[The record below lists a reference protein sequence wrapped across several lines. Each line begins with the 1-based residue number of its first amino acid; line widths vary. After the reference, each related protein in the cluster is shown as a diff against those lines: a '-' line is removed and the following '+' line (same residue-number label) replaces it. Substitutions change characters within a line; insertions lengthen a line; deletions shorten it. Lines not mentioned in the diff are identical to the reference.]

1 MPSWQVFRAMPNSR
15 PDNLVFLFD
24 GARTPIGYPYRGLK
38 EFSAAQLA
46 VFAIKGL
53 CQRGKINKRW
63 IDQVILGNVVAAG
76 TGQNLARQ
84 AAVAA
89 GLPATVPAFTV
100 NNVCGAGLQAVILAA
115 QGVALGKADLIFAGG
130 TESASQSPY
139 FVKRVEA
146 ENYEKKTR
154 ELNPLDCLQHDGLL
168 CQMTGQKMGE
178 LAQKL
183 AREFDIPREEQDD
196 YAFDSHRKACLAQ
209 KQGKFRKEIIPL
221 RNHEKTITFDEH
233 PRKGLER
240 AWLDKLPPVFWTG
253 GTVTAG
259 NSSPSCDGAAVVA
272 VGSADFQRKYKRK
285 PLARVVGYTSI
296 AVTPENVFES
306 TATAIEACLKEC
318 RLQSRDI
325 DFFEISEAFA
335 AQVVL
340 AQRKTKIPRAK
351 INVFGGDLALGH
363 PLGTAGTRILVT
375 LMNVLRD
382 RKKKRGLACVSFGG
396 GGAIAM
402 VIERAS

>member
-1 MPSWQVFRAMPNSR
+1 MPRSN
-15 PDNLVFLFD
+15 PDSSVFLFA

-38 EFSAAQLA
+38 DFSAAQLA
-46 VFAIKGL
+46 SFAIKGL
-53 CQRGKINKRW
+53 CRRGKIDKRW

-84 AAVAA
+84 AVLAA
-89 GLPATVPAFTV
+89 GLPAAVPAFTV

-115 QGVALGKADLIFAGG
+115 QSVALGKADLILAGG

-139 FVKRVEA
+139 FVKRLEA
-146 ENYEKKTR
+146 ENYEKKIK
-154 ELNPLDCLQHDGLL
+154 ELNPADCLQYDGLF
-168 CQMTGQKMGE
+168 CQMTGRKMGE

-183 AREFDIPREEQDD
+183 AHEFDISREEQDD

-209 KQGKFRKEIIPL
+209 KQGKFRKEILPL
-221 RNHEKTITFDEH
+221 RNHEKTITLDEH
-233 PRKGLER
+233 PRKSLER

-272 VGSADFQRKYKRK
+272 VGSSDFQRNHRRK
-285 PLARVVGYTSI
+285 PLARVVGYASI

-318 RLQSRDI
+318 RLRSRDI

-335 AQVVL
+335 AQVILVE
-340 AQRKTKIPRAK
+340 RKAKIPRAK
-351 INVFGGDLALGH
+351 INAFGGDLALGH
-363 PLGTAGTRILVT
+363 PLGTAGARILVT

-382 RKKKRGLACVSFGG
+382 QRKKRGLACVSFGG

-402 VIERAS
+402 VIERVS

>member
-1 MPSWQVFRAMPNSR
+1 MPKKR
-15 PDNLVFLFD
+15 PDNAVFIFA

-38 EFSAAQLA
+38 EFTAAQLA
-46 VFAIKGL
+46 TFAIKGI
-53 CQRGKINKRW
+53 CQRSRIDKRW
-63 IDQVILGNVVAAG
+63 IDEVILGNVVAAG

-84 AAVAA
+84 AALAA

-115 QGVALGKADLIFAGG
+115 QSVALRKADLILAGG

-146 ENYEKKTR
+146 ENYEKKIKD
-154 ELNPLDCLQHDGLL
+154 LDPMDCLQHDGLF

-183 AREFDIPREEQDD
+183 ARQFDISREDQDD
-196 YAFDSHRKACLAQ
+196 YAFESHRKACLAQ
-209 KQGKFRKEIIPL
+209 KQGKFKKEIVSL
-221 RNHEKTITFDEH
+221 RNHEKTIHYDEH
-233 PRKGLER
+233 PRKTLER
-240 AWLDKLPPVFWTG
+240 AWLDKMPPVFWTG

-259 NSSPSCDGAAVVA
+259 NSAPSCDGAAVVA
-272 VGSADFQRKYKRK
+272 VGSSDFQKKHKRK
-285 PLARVVGYTSI
+285 PLARIVGYASI

-306 TATAIEACLKEC
+306 TNTAIEACLKEC
-318 RLQSRDI
+318 RLQLRDI

-335 AQVVL
+335 AQIVL
-340 AQRKTKIPRAK
+340 VERKAKIPRSK
-351 INVFGGDLALGH
+351 INAFGGDLALGH

-375 LMNVLRD
+375 LLNVLRD
-382 RKKKRGLACVSFGG
+382 QKKKRGLACVSFGG

>member
-1 MPSWQVFRAMPNSR
+1 MPKPKRDSS
-15 PDNLVFLFD
+15 VFLFD
-24 GARTPIGYPYRGLK
+24 GLRTPIGYPYRGLK
-38 EFSAAQLA
+38 EFTAAQLA
-46 VFAIKGL
+46 TFAIKGI
-53 CQRGKINKRW
+53 CRRGRIDKRW
-63 IDQVILGNVVAAG
+63 VDQVILGNVVAAG

-84 AAVAA
+84 AALAA

-115 QGVALGKADLIFAGG
+115 QSVALGKAGLILAGG

-139 FVKRVEA
+139 FVKRLEA
-146 ENYEKKTR
+146 ENYEKKIR
-154 ELNPLDCLQHDGLL
+154 ELNPLDCLQHDGLF

-183 AREFDIPREEQDD
+183 AHASGISREEQDD

-209 KQGKFRKEIIPL
+209 KQGKFRREIVPL
-221 RNHEKTITFDEH
+221 RNHEKTIHLDEH
-233 PRKGLER
+233 PRKTLER

-259 NSSPSCDGAAVVA
+259 NSAPSCDGGGCAA
-272 VGSADFQRKYKRK
+272 VGSSDFQKKHKRK
-285 PLARVVGYTSI
+285 PLARIVGYASI

-306 TATAIEACLKEC
+306 TNTAIEACLKEC
-318 RLQSRDI
+318 RLRLRDI

-335 AQVVL
+335 AQIVL
-340 AQRKTKIPRAK
+340 VERKTKIPRAK
-351 INVFGGDLALGH
+351 INAFGGDLALGH
-363 PLGTAGTRILVT
+363 PLGTAGARILVT
-375 LMNVLRD
+375 LLNVLRD

-402 VIERAS
+402 VVERVS

>member
-1 MPSWQVFRAMPNSR
+1 MPDPKPHN
-15 PDNLVFLFD
+15 PVFLFD

-38 EFSAAQLA
+38 EFTAAQLA
-46 VFAIKGL
+46 SFAIKGI
-53 CQRGKINKRW
+53 CRRDRIDKRW
-63 IDQVILGNVVAAG
+63 VDQVIFGNVVAAG

-84 AAVAA
+84 AALLA

-115 QGVALGKADLIFAGG
+115 QSVALRKADLILAGG

-139 FVKRVEA
+139 FVKRQEA
-146 ENYEKKTR
+146 ENYEKKIR
-154 ELNPLDCLQHDGLL
+154 ELNPLDCLQHDGLF
-168 CQMTGQKMGE
+168 CQLTGQKMGE

-183 AREFDIPREEQDD
+183 AQEFDISREDQDD

-221 RNHEKTITFDEH
+221 RNHEKTILHDEH
-233 PRKGLER
+233 PRKSLER

-272 VGSADFQRKYKRK
+272 VGSADFGRKHKRK
-285 PLARVVGYTSI
+285 PLARIVGYSSI

-306 TATAIEACLKEC
+306 TNTAIEACLKEC
-318 RLQSRDI
+318 RWQLRDI

-335 AQVVL
+335 AQVIL
-340 AQRKTKIPRAK
+340 AERKTKIPHSK
-351 INVFGGDLALGH
+351 INAFGGDLALGH
-363 PLGTAGTRILVT
+363 PLGTAGARILVT
-375 LMNVLRD
+375 LLNVLRD

-402 VIERAS
+402 TVERLN

>member
-1 MPSWQVFRAMPNSR
+1 MPKKR
-15 PDNLVFLFD
+15 PDNAVFIFA

-38 EFSAAQLA
+38 EFTAAQLA
-46 VFAIKGL
+46 TFAIKGI
-53 CQRGKINKRW
+53 CQRNRIDKRW
-63 IDQVILGNVVAAG
+63 IDEVILGNVVAAG

-84 AAVAA
+84 AALAA

-115 QGVALGKADLIFAGG
+115 QSVALRKADLILAGG

-146 ENYEKKTR
+146 ENYEKKIKD
-154 ELNPLDCLQHDGLL
+154 LDPMDCLQHDGLF
-168 CQMTGQKMGE
+168 CPMTGQKMGE

-183 AREFDIPREEQDD
+183 AHRFDISRADQDD
-196 YAFDSHRKACLAQ
+196 YAFESHRKACLAQ
-209 KQGKFRKEIIPL
+209 KQGKFKKEIVSL
-221 RNHEKTITFDEH
+221 RNHEKTIHHDEH
-233 PRKGLER
+233 PRKTLER

-259 NSSPSCDGAAVVA
+259 NSAPSCDGAAVVA
-272 VGSADFQRKYKRK
+272 VGSPDFQKKHKRK
-285 PLARVVGYTSI
+285 PLARIIGYASI
-296 AVTPENVFES
+296 AVPPENVFES
-306 TATAIEACLKEC
+306 TNTVIEACLEEC

-335 AQVVL
+335 AQIVL
-340 AQRKTKIPRAK
+340 VERKTNIPRSK

-363 PLGTAGTRILVT
+363 PLGTAGARILVT
-375 LMNVLRD
+375 LLNVLRD

-402 VIERAS
+402 VIERVVSNPF

>member
-1 MPSWQVFRAMPNSR
+1 MPKSKR
-15 PDNLVFLFD
+15 DNPVFLFE
-24 GARTPIGYPYRGLK
+24 GVRTPIGYPYRGLQ

-46 VFAIKGL
+46 SFAIKGI
-53 CQRGKINKRW
+53 CRRNRIDKRW
-63 IDQVILGNVVAAG
+63 VDQVIFGNVVAAG

-84 AAVAA
+84 AALSA

-115 QGVALGKADLIFAGG
+115 QSVALGKAGLILAGG

-139 FVKRVEA
+139 FVKRQEA
-146 ENYEKKTR
+146 ENYEKKIK
-154 ELNPLDCLQHDGLL
+154 ELNPLDCLQHDGLF

-183 AREFDIPREEQDD
+183 AYAFDISRKEQDD

-221 RNHEKTITFDEH
+221 RNHEKTIYLDEH
-233 PRKGLER
+233 PRKSLER

-272 VGSADFQRKYKRK
+272 VGSADFQRKHKRK
-285 PLARVVGYTSI
+285 PLARIVGYSLI

-306 TATAIEACLKEC
+306 LNTAIEACLKEC
-318 RLQSRDI
+318 RLQLRDI

-340 AQRKTKIPRAK
+340 AERRVKIPRAK

-363 PLGTAGTRILVT
+363 PLGTAGARILVT
-375 LMNVLRD
+375 LLNVLRD
-382 RKKKRGLACVSFGG
+382 QKKKRGLACVSFGG

>member
-1 MPSWQVFRAMPNSR
+1 MPKKR
-15 PDNLVFLFD
+15 PDNAVFIFA

-38 EFSAAQLA
+38 EFTAAQLA
-46 VFAIKGL
+46 TFAIKGI
-53 CQRGKINKRW
+53 CQRNRIDKRW
-63 IDQVILGNVVAAG
+63 IDEVILGNVVAAG

-84 AAVAA
+84 AALAA

-115 QGVALGKADLIFAGG
+115 QSVALRKADLILAGG

-146 ENYEKKTR
+146 ENYEKKIKD
-154 ELNPLDCLQHDGLL
+154 LDPMDCLQHDGLF

-183 AREFDIPREEQDD
+183 ARQFDISREDQDD
-196 YAFDSHRKACLAQ
+196 YAFESHRKACLAQ
-209 KQGKFRKEIIPL
+209 KQGKFKKEIVSL
-221 RNHEKTITFDEH
+221 RNHEKTIHYDEH
-233 PRKGLER
+233 PRKTLER
-240 AWLDKLPPVFWTG
+240 AWLDKMPPVFWTG

-259 NSSPSCDGAAVVA
+259 NSAPSCDGAAVVA
-272 VGSADFQRKYKRK
+272 VGSSDFQKKHKRK
-285 PLARVVGYTSI
+285 PLARIVGYASI

-306 TATAIEACLKEC
+306 TNTAIEACLKEC
-318 RLQSRDI
+318 RLQLRDI

-335 AQVVL
+335 AQIVL
-340 AQRKTKIPRAK
+340 VERKAKIPRSK
-351 INVFGGDLALGH
+351 INAFGGDLALGH

-375 LMNVLRD
+375 LLNVLRD
-382 RKKKRGLACVSFGG
+382 QKKKRGLACVSFGG

>member
-1 MPSWQVFRAMPNSR
+1 MPKKR
-15 PDNLVFLFD
+15 PDNAVFIFA

-38 EFSAAQLA
+38 EFTAAQLA
-46 VFAIKGL
+46 TFAIKGI
-53 CQRGKINKRW
+53 CQRSRIDKRW
-63 IDQVILGNVVAAG
+63 IDEVILGNVVAAG

-84 AAVAA
+84 AALAA
-89 GLPATVPAFTV
+89 GVPATVPAFTV

-115 QGVALGKADLIFAGG
+115 QSVALRKADLILAGG

-146 ENYEKKTR
+146 ENYEKKIKD
-154 ELNPLDCLQHDGLL
+154 LDPMDCLQHDGLF

-183 AREFDIPREEQDD
+183 ARQFDISREDQDD
-196 YAFDSHRKACLAQ
+196 YAFESHRKACLAQ
-209 KQGKFRKEIIPL
+209 KQGKFKKEIVSL
-221 RNHEKTITFDEH
+221 RNHEKTIHYDEH
-233 PRKGLER
+233 PRKTLER
-240 AWLDKLPPVFWTG
+240 AWLDKMPPVFWTG

-259 NSSPSCDGAAVVA
+259 NSAPSCDGAAVVA
-272 VGSADFQRKYKRK
+272 VGSSDFQKKHKRK
-285 PLARVVGYTSI
+285 PLARIVGYASI

-306 TATAIEACLKEC
+306 TNTAIEACLKEC
-318 RLQSRDI
+318 RLQLRDI

-335 AQVVL
+335 AQIVL
-340 AQRKTKIPRAK
+340 VERKAKIPRSK
-351 INVFGGDLALGH
+351 INAFGGDLALGH

-375 LMNVLRD
+375 LLNVLRD
-382 RKKKRGLACVSFGG
+382 QKKKRGLACVSFGG

>member
-1 MPSWQVFRAMPNSR
+1 MPDPKPHNS
-15 PDNLVFLFD
+15 VFLFD

-38 EFSAAQLA
+38 EFTAAQLA
-46 VFAIKGL
+46 SLAIKGI
-53 CQRGKINKRW
+53 CRRGRIDKRW
-63 IDQVILGNVVAAG
+63 VNQVIFGNVVAAG

-84 AAVAA
+84 AALSA

-115 QGVALGKADLIFAGG
+115 QSVALRKADLILAGG

-139 FVKRVEA
+139 FVKRLEA
-146 ENYEKKTR
+146 ENYEKKVK
-154 ELNPLDCLQHDGLL
+154 ELNPLDCLQHDGLF
-168 CQMTGQKMGE
+168 CQLTGQKMGE

-183 AREFDIPREEQDD
+183 AHEFDISREDQDD

-221 RNHEKTITFDEH
+221 RNHEKMIAHDEH
-233 PRKGLER
+233 PRKSLER

-259 NSSPSCDGAAVVA
+259 NSSPSCDGAAVIA
-272 VGSADFQRKYKRK
+272 VGSADFGRKNKRE
-285 PLARVVGYTSI
+285 PLARIVGYSSI

-306 TATAIEACLKEC
+306 TNTAIEECLKEC
-318 RLQSRDI
+318 RLQLRDI

-340 AQRKTKIPRAK
+340 VERKTKIPRSK
-351 INVFGGDLALGH
+351 INAFGGDLALGH
-363 PLGTAGTRILVT
+363 PLGAAGARILVT
-375 LMNVLRD
+375 LLNVLRD

-396 GGAIAM
+396 GGAVAM
-402 VIERAS
+402 AIERFN

>member
-1 MPSWQVFRAMPNSR
+1 MSKAR
-15 PDNLVFLFD
+15 PDNAVFIFD
-24 GARTPIGYPYRGLK
+24 GLRTPIGYPYRGLK
-38 EFSAAQLA
+38 EFTAAQLA
-46 VFAIKGL
+46 TFAIKGI
-53 CQRGKINKRW
+53 CQRGRIDKRW
-63 IDQVILGNVVAAG
+63 IGEVILGNVVAAG

-84 AAVAA
+84 AALAA

-115 QGVALGKADLIFAGG
+115 QSVALRKADLILAGG

-146 ENYEKKTR
+146 ENYEKKIKD
-154 ELNPLDCLQHDGLL
+154 LDPMDCLQHDGLF

-183 AREFDIPREEQDD
+183 AHQFDISREDQDD
-196 YAFDSHRKACLAQ
+196 YAFESHRKACLAQ
-209 KQGKFRKEIIPL
+209 KQGKFKKEIVSL
-221 RNHEKTITFDEH
+221 RNHEKTIHYDEH
-233 PRKGLER
+233 PRKTLER
-240 AWLDKLPPVFWTG
+240 AWLDKLPPVFWSG

-272 VGSADFQRKYKRK
+272 VGSSDFQKKHKRK
-285 PLARVVGYTSI
+285 PLARIVGYASI
-296 AVTPENVFES
+296 AVTPENVFEF
-306 TATAIEACLKEC
+306 TNTAIEACLKEC
-318 RLQSRDI
+318 RLQLRDI

-335 AQVVL
+335 AQIVL
-340 AQRKTKIPRAK
+340 VERKTKIPRSK

-363 PLGTAGTRILVT
+363 PLGTAGARILVT
-375 LMNVLRD
+375 LLNVLRD

-402 VIERAS
+402 AIERVS

>member
-1 MPSWQVFRAMPNSR
+1 MSKTR
-15 PDNLVFLFD
+15 PDNAVFIFAGL
-24 GARTPIGYPYRGLK
+24 RTPIGYPCRGLK
-38 EFSAAQLA
+38 EFTAAQLA
-46 VFAIKGL
+46 TFAIKGI
-53 CQRGKINKRW
+53 CQRNRIDKRW
-63 IDQVILGNVVAAG
+63 IDEVILGNVVAAG

-84 AAVAA
+84 AALAA

-115 QGVALGKADLIFAGG
+115 QSVALRKADLILAGG

-139 FVKRVEA
+139 FVKRAQA
-146 ENYEKKTR
+146 ENYEKKIKD
-154 ELNPLDCLQHDGLL
+154 LDPMDCLQHDGLF

-183 AREFDIPREEQDD
+183 AHEFDISREDQDD
-196 YAFDSHRKACLAQ
+196 YAFESHRKACLAQ
-209 KQGKFRKEIIPL
+209 KQGKFKKEIVSL
-221 RNHEKTITFDEH
+221 RNHERTIHHDEH
-233 PRKGLER
+233 PRKTLER

-259 NSSPSCDGAAVVA
+259 NSSPSCDGAAVAA
-272 VGSADFQRKYKRK
+272 VGSSDFQKKHKRK
-285 PLARVVGYTSI
+285 PLARIVGYASI

-306 TATAIEACLKEC
+306 TNTAIEACLKEC
-318 RLQSRDI
+318 RLQLRDI

-335 AQVVL
+335 AQIVL
-340 AQRKTKIPRAK
+340 VERKTKIPRAK
-351 INVFGGDLALGH
+351 INAFGGDLALGH
-363 PLGTAGTRILVT
+363 PLGTAGARILVT
-375 LMNVLRD
+375 LLSVLRD

-402 VIERAS
+402 VIERVS